1 MKIYYQVLNNTNVV
15 LLDEGVRKRIAFA
28 PSEGIAR
35 DNPRSSKQ
43 RTSWLNPITP
53 QQPEN
58 FDNCS
63 SSFSCTDRV
72 LYCKPDP

>member
-1 MKIYYQVLNNTNVV
+1 MKIYYQVLNNTTVV

-43 RTSWLNPITP
+43 RTS
-53 QQPEN
+53 
-58 FDNCS
+58 
-63 SSFSCTDRV
+63 
-72 LYCKPDP
+72 